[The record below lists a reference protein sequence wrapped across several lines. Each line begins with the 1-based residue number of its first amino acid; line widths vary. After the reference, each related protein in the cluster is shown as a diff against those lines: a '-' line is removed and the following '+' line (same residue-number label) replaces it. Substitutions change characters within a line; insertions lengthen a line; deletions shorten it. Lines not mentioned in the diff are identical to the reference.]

1 MRNTLIVFRREF
13 AAYFS
18 TPLAAV
24 FLVIFLALAAGLA
37 FHLGRFFTRGEADL
51 EPFFVFH
58 PWLFLILIPAL
69 GMRLWAEERRSGTIE
84 LLMTLPVR
92 TGEVVVGKF
101 LAGWAFAAVALA
113 LTLPMWLTVNY
124 LGDPDNGVIAASYI
138 GSWLMAGALLALA
151 AAVSALTKNQVIAF
165 VVGAAC
171 GFLLL
176 MSGLDLVLGAFRPW
190 APPAVVD
197 FVASLSF
204 LTHFGQITKGVLE
217 ARSLL
222 YFGSLIAL
230 SLFANAIFV
239 ELKKAR

>member
-1 MRNTLIVFRREF
+1 MRNALIVFRREF

-24 FLVIFLALAAGLA
+24 FLVIFLALAAGLT
-37 FHLGRFFTRGEADL
+37 FHLGGFFARGQADL
-51 EPFFVFH
+51 QPFFMFH

-69 GMRLWAEERRSGTIE
+69 GMRLWAEERKTGTIE

-92 TGEVVVGKF
+92 TGELVLGKF

-113 LTLPMWLTVNY
+113 LTVPMWLTVNY
-124 LGDPDNGVIAASYI
+124 LGTPDNGVIAASYA
-138 GSWLMAGALLALA
+138 GSWLMAGAFLALA
-151 AAVSALTKNQVIAF
+151 ACLSALTTNQVIAF
-165 VVGAAC
+165 VIAAA
-171 GFLLL
+171 GSFLLL
-176 MSGLDLVLGAFRPW
+176 MSGLDLVLAAFRPW
-190 APPAVVD
+190 APRALVE

-204 LTHFGQITKGVLE
+204 LTHFQQITRGVLE

-230 SLFANAIFV
+230 CLFANAAFV
-239 ELKKAR
+239 ELKKA